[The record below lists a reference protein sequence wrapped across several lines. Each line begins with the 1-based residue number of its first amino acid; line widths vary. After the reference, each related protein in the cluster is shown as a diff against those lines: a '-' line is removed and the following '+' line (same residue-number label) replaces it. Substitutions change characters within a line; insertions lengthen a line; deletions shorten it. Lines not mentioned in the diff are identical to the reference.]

1 MRYLLPLIA
10 LLFLV
15 RFAAAQIC
23 PASPVG
29 YERQYRPQGIESNYP
44 PVNEPVC
51 LWYTTSGE
59 QP

>member
-10 LLFLV
+10 LLLLIGY
-15 RFAAAQIC
+15 AHAQIC
-23 PASPVG
+23 AVIPPG
-29 YERQYRPQGIESNYP
+29 YNRQYRPEGVAANYP
-44 PVNEPVC
+44 PSSEPAC